1 MNRNQRVRR
10 FGLASSALALGA
22 TLAVSGLMGV
32 VPVLAAGT
40 GTVVINP
47 SGNPTPIPA
56 GGPGATFSVDVV
68 SNASVTTSG
77 VQASVGFDRTVVQV
91 TAVTRGVGW
100 SSAPIFIGPSGDLTI
115 AANMSATIAAANASG
130 TLATIAASQT
140 SGSTPASVDE
150 TFLTITFQVVG
161 CGSTSTTSIT
171 LPTGAS
177 NTLLTDTTAGQVAI
191 TTTGATVE
199 PCHGNTG
206 NQTTHVTGSMSA
218 GYLSLS
224 LANSSLSMST
234 LARNA
239 TTTATENAS
248 VYSDG
253 VWTLNVQ
260 DATTESGY
268 VSADFGHM
276 SGTFNS
282 SHVRL
287 ASAMQAKAVPAFY
300 NQRGAWSGSNTYVQ
314 FDAVTNGGNSYV
326 ALGAAGGTGTP
337 GTNASWT
344 LIPLVS
350 LDSTPMSAT
359 NVYTGSASVAVPVT
373 LYQAVGPNDK
383 PTSYTINLIF
393 TATSGF

>member
-1 MNRNQRVRR
+1 VNRNQRVRR
-10 FGLASSALALGA
+10 LGLATTALSLGA

-68 SNASVTTSG
+68 SNASVATSG
-77 VQASVGFDRTVVQV
+77 VQASVVFDKTVLQI
-91 TAVTRGVGW
+91 TGVTRGSGW
-100 SSAPIFIGPSGDLTI
+100 SSAPVFIGPPASDLTV
-115 AANMSATIAAANASG
+115 AANMAATIASANANG
-130 TLATIAASQT
+130 KLATVAASQT
-140 SGSTPASVDE
+140 SGSTTANVDQS
-150 TFLTITFQVVG
+150 FLTITFQVIG
-161 CGSTSTTSIT
+161 CGSSSTTAIT

-177 NTLLTDTTAGQVAI
+177 DTLMTDTTAGQVAI

-206 NQTTHVTGSMSA
+206 NQTTHVTGSMSS

-224 LANSSLSMST
+224 LANASVSMPLT
-234 LARNA
+234 RNA
-239 TTTATENAS
+239 TNTATENAS
-248 VYSDG
+248 VFSDG

-260 DATTESGY
+260 DATTEPGY
-268 VSADFGHM
+268 VAADFGHM
-276 SGTFNS
+276 SGSYNS
-282 SHVRL
+282 THTRL
-287 ASAMQAKAVPAFY
+287 AAAMKAQAMPAFY

-314 FDAVTNGGNSYV
+314 YDVVTNGGSTYV

-337 GTNASWT
+337 GTDASWT
-344 LIPLVS
+344 LVPLVS
-350 LDSTPMSAT
+350 LDATPASAT
-359 NVYTGSASVAVPVT
+359 NVYTGNASVAVPVT
-373 LYQAVGPNDK
+373 LSQAVGPSDK